1 MRYNVYYGYV
11 HYERANV
18 EYARAFSN
26 YQID

>member
-18 EYARAFSN
+18 EYACALSS
-26 YQID
+26 YQVD